1 MGHHR
6 DDGCQAAAE
15 SVGRSATS
23 SDAACQAVAE
33 SGGRSATSVLLEHP
47 ATLEPPTTLAAAFLQ
62 HSSVDAATLAAAFL
76 AAAFLQHSL
85 VDAALLAAAFLQG
98 QPVDLA
104 TPALPTAAE

>member
-1 MGHHR
+1 MGHQR
-6 DDGCQAAAE
+6 GDGRQAAAE
-15 SVGRSATS
+15 SGGRSATS

-62 HSSVDAATLAAAFL
+62 HSLVDAALL
-76 AAAFLQHSL
+76 AAAFLQHSS
-85 VDAALLAAAFLQG
+85 VDAATLAAAFLQG

-104 TPALPTAAE
+104 TPALPAAAE

>member
-1 MGHHR
+1 VGHQR
-6 DDGCQAAAE
+6 GDGRQAAAG
-15 SVGRSATS
+15 SGDRSATS

-47 ATLEPPTTLAAAFLQ
+47 ATLAAAFLPHSLVDAALLAAAFLP
-62 HSSVDAATLAAAFL
+62 
-76 AAAFLQHSL
+76 HSL

-104 TPALPTAAE
+104 TPALPAAAE